1 LRGAKTAPPFFRRR
15 KNRPPP
21 PSTCNNVYNAESC
34 STGIPSIY
42 RCSTGLGVESGRA
55 AVLSCRVDTICSAA
69 IDPRVR
75 VCDSLAES
83 ANDSQSLFPS
93 NPPVIRINSSP
104 NSYFA
109 PECPTIALTPNMGST
124 PTRKPQTLCERFWG
138 NLEGIWRGLVE
149 DVGWIVRRT
158 PDIGH

>member
-1 LRGAKTAPPFFRRR
+1 M
-15 KNRPPP
+15 
-21 PSTCNNVYNAESC
+21 V
-34 STGIPSIY
+34 
-42 RCSTGLGVESGRA
+42 V
-55 AVLSCRVDTICSAA
+55 V

-75 VCDSLAES
+75 VCDSLCES
-83 ANDSQSLFPS
+83 GNDSQSLFPS
-93 NPPVIRINSSP
+93 NPLDFHP

-149 DVGWIVRRT
+149 DVGCMGLDELLILPVQAQGK
-158 PDIGH
+158 DYISSAVA